1 MKQLTMTLAAALVAM
16 AAPTWA
22 QTTGTLQVTADEGFS
37 MTETA
42 TLANHE
48 WVINYSADIAQAFS
62 SARRV
67 CLLVHDANT
76 CNLDPQYFV
85 KYGQVSGGNIASC
98 DLPPSGLRGHSI
110 ITSGTSWSQTIRAHP
125 NTNYCINVY
134 TQGGGYFQNKA
145 ITAVWFRTPPD
156 PSPAPASSSGWG
168 TGCFADPRGYAECN
182 RLRTACNN
190 DPSTTWE
197 QSRNRCIPASS

>member
-1 MKQLTMTLAAALVAM
+1 MKPLTMTLAAALVAM
-16 AAPTWA
+16 AAPAWA
-22 QTTGTLQVTADEGFS
+22 QTTGTLEVSGDAGFS

-42 TLANHE
+42 TLVNHE
-48 WVINYSADIAQAFS
+48 WVINYSADIAQDFS

-67 CLLVHDANT
+67 CRLAHDANT
-76 CNLDPQYFV
+76 CNLDPPYFV
-85 KYGQVSGGNIASC
+85 KYGQAPGGRFSC
-98 DLPPSGLRGHSI
+98 GVGPSALRGHSLTI
-110 ITSGTSWSQTIRAHP
+110 SSTSWQQTVRAHP
-125 NTNYCINVY
+125 NTSYCINVY
-134 TQGGGYFQNKA
+134 THGGYFQNNL

-197 QSRNRCIPASS
+197 QSRNRCIPASN